1 MSGTTEWQSLRH
13 RAAQFGQWVRT
24 HPLVEDG
31 ALAGV
36 VAVPLAWWSLAV
48 VLDARRLP
56 WSLALGLVVIVLHS
70 ALAFRRVSPLRS
82 FVAVSAAAF
91 VLVIIPNAPVVP
103 PSMLVFPLSLYAY
116 SAYGSQ
122 RLAPAIGLLVG
133 VVGSG
138 ILTGQWEL
146 SGQREITGQS
156 GQVSAPPIAIFGTM
170 LVSVLAAWGLGL
182 FRRVQRAYVANLID
196 RATQAET
203 EREERARRAVLDE
216 RARIAREMHDVIAHS
231 LAVIVSQ
238 AQGGQYAAR
247 VDPKQ
252 ATESLATIAET
263 GRQALADMRG
273 LLDILRSDPSTTADD
288 DRGPQPTL
296 RDLPGLLARVRSA
309 GLSVRYNSVGAPFP
323 LSPGAELALYRV
335 VQEAL
340 TNTLK
345 HGGPE
350 ASANVEFAWSGDAV
364 MVMVRDTGHSNSAP
378 GGTGRGL
385 VGMRERLAVIG
396 GAVSAEPGADRGFVV
411 RALLPRRAEQV
422 KTNEEAHT

>member
-1 MSGTTEWQSLRH
+1 MSGTTGWQSLRH
-13 RAAQFGQWVRT
+13 RAAQFGQWARA
-24 HPLVEDG
+24 HPLVVDG

-48 VLDARRLP
+48 VFDARQLP
-56 WSLALGLVVIVLHS
+56 WSLALGLAVIVLHS

-91 VLVIIPNAPVVP
+91 ALVIIPNAPVVP

-122 RLAPAIGLLVG
+122 RWAPALGLIVG
-133 VVGSG
+133 VMGSG
-138 ILTGQWEL
+138 ILTLQWEL
-146 SGQREITGQS
+146 SGQS

-182 FRRVQRAYVANLID
+182 FRRVQRAYVANLVD

-247 VDPKQ
+247 VDPKR

-273 LLDILRSDPSTTADD
+273 LLDVLRSDSSTAADD

-296 RDLPGLLARVRSA
+296 RDLPELLARVRSA
-309 GLSVRYNSVGAPFP
+309 GLPVRYNSVGAPFP
-323 LSPGAELALYRV
+323 LSPAAELALYRV

-345 HGGPE
+345 HGGPG

-364 MVMVRDTGHSNSAP
+364 LVSVQDTGHSDSTP
-378 GGTGRGL
+378 GRTGRGL
-385 VGMRERLAVIG
+385 VGMRERLAVMG
-396 GAVSAEPGADRGFVV
+396 GAVSAEPGEDRGFVV
-411 RALLPRRAEQV
+411 RASLPRRAEQV